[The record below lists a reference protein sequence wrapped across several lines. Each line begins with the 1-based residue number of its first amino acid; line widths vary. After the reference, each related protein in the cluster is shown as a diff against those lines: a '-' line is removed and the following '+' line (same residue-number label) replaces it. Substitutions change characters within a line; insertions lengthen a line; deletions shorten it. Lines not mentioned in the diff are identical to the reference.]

1 MTSIHATP
9 KAARPGDAELVAA
22 AGRGDTAALGLL
34 LEGHRAR
41 LNRQALALLGDPQ
54 DAADAVQDTFLIA
67 LRRLSE
73 LRDPAAFGG
82 WLARIQRNVC
92 LMRLRAAR
100 ERPAEDV
107 TARLDRARPV
117 PSAEECVER
126 LALSDW
132 VWQALGELPESL
144 RVTAML
150 RYFGRQHSY
159 QEIAAITGVP
169 LGTVRSRLHQL
180 RAVLAK
186 RLLDEAA
193 RTSSAARDAA
203 GQWTRRFD
211 EAFEAFN
218 RHGDPGPLAAVFAPD
233 VTARLADG
241 PELRGRGQVRARLLE
256 GDLADGVGY
265 RLVGV
270 VASGGLA
277 VVEARFVNPAAD
289 PFHCPPAFTQ
299 VLHHRGFQAHRVIAY
314 YAARPD
320 GDPYRENG

>member
-1 MTSIHATP
+1 MATP
-9 KAARPGDAELVAA
+9 SPTPIAPRPGDAELALA
-22 AGRGDTAALGLL
+22 AGRNDPAALGLL
-34 LEGHRAR
+34 LEGYRAR
-41 LNRQALALLGDPQ
+41 LNRQALALLGDPHE
-54 DAADAVQDTFLIA
+54 AADAVQDTFLIA
-67 LRRLSE
+67 LSRLSE
-73 LRDPAAFGG
+73 LRTPAAFGG

-100 ERPAEDV
+100 ERPADDI

-126 LALSDW
+126 LALGDW
-132 VWQALGELPESL
+132 VWQALGELPEPL

-150 RYFGRQHSY
+150 RYFGQQHSY
-159 QEIAAITGVP
+159 REIAAITGVP

-180 RAVLAK
+180 RAVLAQ
-186 RLLDEAA
+186 RLLDEAG

-203 GQWTRRFD
+203 GKWTLAFG

-218 RHGDPGPLAAVFAPD
+218 RYGEPGPLATLFAPD
-233 VTARLADG
+233 VTARVAGG
-241 PELRGRGQVRARLLE
+241 PELRGRGEVRSRLLE
-256 GDLADGVGY
+256 GDLADGVRY

-277 VVEARFVNPAAD
+277 VVEARFVNP
-289 PFHCPPAFTQ
+289 PGSPYHCPPAFTQ
-299 VLHHRGFQAHRVIAY
+299 VLHHRGFQAYRATTY

>member
-1 MTSIHATP
+1 MAT
-9 KAARPGDAELVAA
+9 RPADADLVFA

-41 LNRQALALLGDPQ
+41 LNGQALALLGDPQ

-73 LRDPAAFGG
+73 LRDPTAFGG

-100 ERPAEDV
+100 ESPAEDV
-107 TARLDRARPV
+107 SDRLDRARPTA
-117 PSAEECVER
+117 SAEECVER
-126 LALSDW
+126 LALCDW
-132 VWQALGELPESL
+132 VWQALGELPEPL

-159 QEIAAITGVP
+159 QEIALITGVP

-193 RTSSAARDAA
+193 RSSSAARDAA
-203 GQWTRRFD
+203 GQWTRRFE

-218 RHGDPGPLAAVFAPD
+218 RRSDPGPLASVFSPD
-233 VTARLADG
+233 VTARLSEG
-241 PELRGRGQVRARLLE
+241 PQLRGRGALQSLLLE
-256 GDLADGVGY
+256 DDLADGIEY
-265 RLVGV
+265 RLTSV
-270 VASGGLA
+270 VTSGDLA
-277 VVEARFVNPAAD
+277 VVEARFVNPPAD

-299 VLHHRGFQAHRVIAY
+299 VLHLRGFQAHRMIAY
-314 YAARPD
+314 FAARPD
-320 GDPYRENG
+320 NDPHHVID